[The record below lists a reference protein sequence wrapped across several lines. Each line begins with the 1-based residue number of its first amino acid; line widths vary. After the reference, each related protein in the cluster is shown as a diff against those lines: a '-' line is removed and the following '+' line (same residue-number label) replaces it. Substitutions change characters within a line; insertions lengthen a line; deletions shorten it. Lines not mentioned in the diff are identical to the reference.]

1 MRVVRESR
9 RVAGL
14 WKGFLRVDEEFQRMV
29 SVSTGSINH
38 ISATAY

>member
-14 WKGFLRVDEEFQRMV
+14 WKGFLRVDEEFHGWCLCLQDQ
-29 SVSTGSINH
+29 
-38 ISATAY
+38 